1 MYERAF
7 YKYKYKFVFV
17 FVLHLIFSKTL
28 GSPMVVMSVW
38 KSFVA
43 TNPDALWYFTIYN
56 WRRWNRIV
64 IVTGVHVIVKYA
76 LRYFTITCTGKDQ
89 ALPLQLACTI
99 TAALQLTAMLW
110 LNTFHNSTFR
120 LFRIS
125 NTHARLQACKVHSV
139 YMHHALY
146 TVQCMCI
153 GAYRVCNLT
162 PNPIKF
168 CQQINRWQRFSHR

>member
-43 TNPDALWYFTIYN
+43 TNPDALRYFTIYN
-56 WRRWNRIV
+56 WRRWNRN
-64 IVTGVHVIVKYA
+64 VIVKYA

-139 YMHHALY
+139 CTMHSTLYSACAWWIQAL
-146 TVQCMCI
+146 QPDSQS
-153 GAYRVCNLT
+153 N
-162 PNPIKF
+162 
-168 CQQINRWQRFSHR
+168 QILPTD

>member
-43 TNPDALWYFTIYN
+43 TNPD
-56 WRRWNRIV
+56 
-64 IVTGVHVIVKYA
+64 A

-125 NTHARLQACKVHSV
+125 NTDARLQACKVHRV
-139 YMHHALY
+139 CTMHSTLYTAHAL
-146 TVQCMCI
+146 TVQCTVSACAWCI
-153 GAYRVCNLT
+153 QALQPDTQSN
-162 PNPIKF
+162 
-168 CQQINRWQRFSHR
+168 QILPTD

>member
-1 MYERAF
+1 MWPR
-7 YKYKYKFVFV
+7 
-17 FVLHLIFSKTL
+17 IRMPCDTL
-28 GSPMVVMSVW
+28 Q
-38 KSFVA
+38 
-43 TNPDALWYFTIYN
+43 FTIGGAG
-56 WRRWNRIV
+56 IE

-89 ALPLQLACTI
+89 ALHLQLPCTI

-139 YMHHALY
+139 CTMHSTLYSACAWCIQALQPD
-146 TVQCMCI
+146 TQS
-153 GAYRVCNLT
+153 N
-162 PNPIKF
+162 
-168 CQQINRWQRFSHR
+168 QILPTD

>member
-1 MYERAF
+1 M
-7 YKYKYKFVFV
+7 VN
-17 FVLHLIFSKTL
+17 LIFSKTL

-43 TNPDALWYFTIYN
+43 TNPDALRYFTIYN
-56 WRRWNRIV
+56 WRRWNRN
-64 IVTGVHVIVKYA
+64 VIVKYA

-125 NTHARLQACKVHSV
+125 NTDARLQACKVHSV
-139 YMHHALY
+139 CTMHSTLYSACAL
-146 TVQCMCI
+146 CMVHT
-153 GAYRVCNLT
+153 GSAT
-162 PNPIKF
+162 
-168 CQQINRWQRFSHR
+168 